1 MSNIQTACKNID
13 IEGKLFHDLRR
24 TAVRN
29 MVRSGIQ
36 EQVAM
41 KISGHKTREIFDRYN
56 IVSPND
62 LKQAATKIGV
72 YHEKVTN
79 TVTIADNA
87 KSDQN
92 DKTKQVVGI
101 TG

>member
-1 MSNIQTACKNID
+1 
-13 IEGKLFHDLRR
+13 
-24 TAVRN
+24 

-41 KISGHKTREIFDRYN
+41 KISGHKTREVFDRYN
-56 IVSPND
+56 IVSPDD

-87 KSDQN
+87 KSGQDEQIA
-92 DKTKQVVGI
+92 QVVGI
-101 TG
+101 KG